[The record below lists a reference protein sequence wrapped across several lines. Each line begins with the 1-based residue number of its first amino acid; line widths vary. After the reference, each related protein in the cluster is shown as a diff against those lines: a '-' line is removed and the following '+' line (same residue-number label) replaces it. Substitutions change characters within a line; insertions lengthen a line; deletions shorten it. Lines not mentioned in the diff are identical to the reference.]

1 MPQNSSSELHDLLVD
16 QMEDMLHAENQLV
29 KALPKMAKASHS
41 PQLRQTFTDHLE
53 QTRGHVERLHQ
64 AFELLGAKARAKTC
78 KGMQGLVE
86 EGEETIEEGKD
97 MDVEAADLGLIIAAQ
112 KIEHYEMAAYGS
124 LRTLAERIGEARVA
138 KLFADILAD
147 ERRADEL
154 LTQVSQPLIAK
165 AA

>member
-1 MPQNSSSELHDLLVD
+1 MPENSSSDLRELLVD

-41 PQLRQTFTDHLE
+41 PQLRQTFTEHLE

-64 AFELLGAKARAKTC
+64 AFEILGVKAKAKTC

-86 EGEETIEEGKD
+86 EGEEAIDEAKE
-97 MDVEAADLGLIIAAQ
+97 MHSEAADLSVIIAAQ
-112 KIEHYEMAAYGS
+112 KVEHYEIASYGC

-138 KLFADILAD
+138 RLFADNLAD